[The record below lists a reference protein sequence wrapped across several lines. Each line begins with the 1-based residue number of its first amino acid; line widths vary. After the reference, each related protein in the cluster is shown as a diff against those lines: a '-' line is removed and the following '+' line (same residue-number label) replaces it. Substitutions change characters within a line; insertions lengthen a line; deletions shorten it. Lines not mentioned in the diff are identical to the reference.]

1 MCTPLVN
8 MVTLA
13 RMGLHPSALML
24 ATLCAGLSVTAQD
37 STGAKKPLRFGM
49 KLLPAMAY
57 RELAVTEKSAYTGS
71 TISFRN
77 GIEEP
82 RFAYGAN
89 FTCAVD
95 LSQRFSVEGGI
106 GYALMGYQLN
116 MDALTFGDAI
126 DPNRGFIY
134 QTNDAP
140 IAVRYNMEFLELP
153 WRLVMRCGKGRLA
166 SITGLGLTTL
176 GTGAAFTLG
185 EHLELRLEASGRY
198 GLIGIVDAPITAH
211 PWSAGLGCGV
221 MWTP

>member
-1 MCTPLVN
+1 MNL
-8 MVTLA
+8 
-13 RMGLHPSALML
+13 
-24 ATLCAGLSVTAQD
+24 LS
-37 STGAKKPLRFGM
+37 GI
-49 KLLPAMAY
+49 AY
-57 RELAVTEKSAYTGS
+57 RELAVTENSAYTGS

-89 FTCAVD
+89 IMCAVD

-153 WRLVMRCGKGRLA
+153 LRLVMRCGKGRLA
-166 SITGLGLTTL
+166 SITGLGLTTGYL
-176 GTGAAFTLG
+176 FRTGRSLWFPDGSTDRWDTTSEDGYRTTNLFPTLSTGAAYTLS

-211 PWSAGLGCGV
+211 LWCAGLGCGV